1 MKKSIWVV
9 VVLIACTVIGEAF
22 ARFILGLGDPPL
34 TMEHP
39 KIEYMFKPNQDV
51 QRFGNRI
58 LINAYGMRSEAFPA
72 RDTGAEL
79 RVLVFGDSVVNGGNQ
94 TDHSK
99 LATTILAQQLR
110 SSTTQIVR
118 VANVSA
124 GSWGPGNWLAY
135 VREYGF
141 FNADAVVLVISSHD
155 AGDNPTFAPLNPQT
169 HPQSR
174 PMLALWEGITRYLPR
189 YLPQGNSKGTSE
201 SVNPGAITTDA
212 AMQQGLADLDAFL
225 ALAQAQ
231 TPKVLVVQH
240 PERSEI
246 ERNLFQPGHAAIY
259 KLATER
265 GISVI
270 QFSPVLKRVFTTGGN
285 PYRDNIHI
293 NDHGQRELAGVI
305 GDGLL
310 ALGVGK

>member
-1 MKKSIWVV
+1 MKRSIWFVI
-9 VVLIACTVIGEAF
+9 VLIACGIIGEAF
-22 ARFILGLGDPPL
+22 ARLILGLGDPPL
-34 TMEHP
+34 SIPHP
-39 KIEYMFKPNQDV
+39 RIEYMFKPNQDIR
-51 QRFGNRI
+51 RFGNQI
-58 LINAYGMRSEAFPA
+58 LINEYGMRSDVFPA
-72 RDTGAEL
+72 HESVAEL
-79 RVLVFGDSVVNGGNQ
+79 RVLVFGDSVVNGGSQ

-99 LATTILAQQLR
+99 LATTILAQKLS
-110 SSTTQIVR
+110 SSTTEVVR

-155 AGDNPTFAPLNPQT
+155 AGDNPTFAPLDPQT
-169 HPQSR
+169 HPLSR
-174 PMLALWEGITRYLPR
+174 PTLALWEGITRYLPR
-189 YLPQGNSKGTSE
+189 YLPQGNSAATPE
-201 SVNPGAITTDA
+201 SVNPDAITTDA
-212 AMQQGLADLDAFL
+212 GMQQGLADLDAFL
-225 ALAQAQ
+225 ELAHAQ

-270 QFSPVLKRVFTTGGN
+270 QFSPTLKRVLAAGGN

-310 ALGVGK
+310 ALGVEK